1 MSELDGTGSR
11 SAVRSVE
18 RAFAAL
24 DYLVAIAPRAARV
37 TDVAQHLGLS
47 LAGASRLLATMSE
60 SGYACRTGDR
70 RFTVGP
76 RSLPLAQDWITR
88 VRAAAA
94 VPVARAAAASG
105 ESVMLAQL
113 LGDTLVPV
121 AWQPPQQRAE
131 EMAARFAEMEARLP
145 LFATATGR
153 STLGKL
159 PPGQR
164 ARLLET
170 HPFPKLTPRTVTG
183 AAELNRRIA
192 AAERTGLYIDRGE
205 VEPDLWCCAVALG
218 PGPMGE
224 VLSLSVISFEPQDET
239 RMYNLLRREIRDV
252 GNALQTA
259 G

>member
-1 MSELDGTGSR
+1 
-11 SAVRSVE
+11 VRSVE
-18 RAFAAL
+18 RALAAL
-24 DYLVAIAPRAARV
+24 DYLAGIAPRTARV
-37 TDVAQHLGLS
+37 TELSRHLGLS
-47 LAGASRLLATMSE
+47 PAATSRLLATMTE
-60 SGYACRTGDR
+60 SGYASRTADR

-88 VRAAAA
+88 VRDAAAA
-94 VPVARAAAASG
+94 PVARASAATG

-121 AWQPPQQRAE
+121 AWQPPRQRAE
-131 EMAARFAEMEARLP
+131 EMAARFAELKARLP

-159 PPGQR
+159 PSGQR
-164 ARLLET
+164 NRLLET
-170 HPFPKLTPRTVTG
+170 HPFPRLTPRTVTG

-192 AAERTGLYIDRGE
+192 DAERTGLYIDRGE

-224 VLSLSVISFEPQDET
+224 VLSLSVISFTPQDET
-239 RMYNLLRREIRDV
+239 RMYNMLRREIRDV
-252 GNALQTA
+252 GNALREA